1 MNGKVTVCGK
11 VVRLGDP
18 VFVKRGDGSQ
28 VVKRD
33 CIFGDSSCCVRLVW
47 EGDVDKLVLSN
58 CYRLVNVCVRQWQGN
73 PYVSL
78 SGDATVSAIYEIEDV
93 DEDLISANQLK
104 EVSSEVL
111 AVHSVVIYIACC
123 MW

>member
-1 MNGKVTVCGK
+1 MRRVKPVQPEDNLKKLAELSETKHVSMNGKVTVCGK

-73 PYVSL
+73 PYVLL
-78 SGDATVSAIYEIEDV
+78 SGDA
-93 DEDLISANQLK
+93 QL
-104 EVSSEVL
+104 VL
-111 AVHSVVIYIACC
+111 Y
-123 MW
+123 MK